1 VGVARGSEVIIN
13 TILRLLLTPIR
24 FIFFIPEM
32 VTTFLLGL
40 IIAIP
45 LIGFIY
51 VVVMTVIWLPFYGFI
66 SGTSWLYKKVP
77 VLGFPLALIGIP
89 VVIIINTFLQ
99 LMPNPDRK
107 DKYNKAAICDSFPL
121 SMPSQLVGQL
131 ITD

>member
-1 VGVARGSEVIIN
+1 MLVNA
-13 TILRLLLTPIR
+13 ILRFLLTPIR

-45 LIGFIY
+45 PIGLVY
-51 VVVMTVIWLPFYGFI
+51 VIIMTIIWLPFYGFI
-66 SGTSWLYKKVP
+66 FATSWLYKKIP

-89 VVIIINTFLQ
+89 IVIIINTFLQ

-107 DKYNKAAICDSFPL
+107 DKYNKAAICDSYPL
-121 SMPSQLVGQL
+121 SMPSQLVGEL
-131 ITD
+131 VTD